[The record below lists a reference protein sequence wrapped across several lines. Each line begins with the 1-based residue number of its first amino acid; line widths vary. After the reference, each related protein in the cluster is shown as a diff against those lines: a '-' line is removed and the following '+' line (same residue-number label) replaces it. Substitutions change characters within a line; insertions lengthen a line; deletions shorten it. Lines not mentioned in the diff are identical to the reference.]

1 MEELSSNNK
10 NISFYSDNSTTL
22 FDQYQSLSFDTVH
35 QSWLGTV
42 NLSKYKT
49 ALDIGAGS
57 GRDALALSE
66 LKLCVTAIEPA
77 QSLMD
82 KGIELTGDKVNWQ
95 SDILPELSSLNKNT
109 YDVILISAVWM
120 HLTVVQQSQSLERLS
135 TLLNDE
141 GILVITLR
149 HGEFNDGRKAFDVNG
164 SRLIEDAKAFNLT
177 VLHTD
182 NDTDQLNRPDVYWET
197 VVFTRKS

>member
-1 MEELSSNNK
+1 MEELSNNK

-22 FDQYQSLSFDTVH
+22 FDQYQSLSFDDVH
-35 QSWLGTV
+35 QSWLGNV
-42 NLSKYKT
+42 NLSNYKT
-49 ALDIGAGS
+49 ALDVGAGS

-66 LKLCVTAIEPA
+66 FKLCVTAVEPA

-82 KGIELTGDKVNWQ
+82 EGIALTSDKVTWQ
-95 SDILPELSSLNKNT
+95 SDILPELSSLNENT

-120 HLTVVQQSQSLERLS
+120 HLTVEQQSQSLERLS

-141 GILVITLR
+141 GILIITLR
-149 HGEFNDGRKAFDVNG
+149 HGEFNDRRKAFDVNG
-164 SRLIEDAKAFNLT
+164 PRLIEDAKAFNLT

>member
-1 MEELSSNNK
+1 MEELSNNK
-10 NISFYSDNSTTL
+10 NISFYSDNSTAL

-57 GRDALALSE
+57 GRDSLALYV
-66 LKLCVTAIEPA
+66 LGLCVTAIEPA
-77 QSLMD
+77 KALVG
-82 KGIELTGDKVNWQ
+82 KGIELTGDKVTWK
-95 SDILPELSSLNKNT
+95 SDTLPELPSLNENT
-109 YDVILISAVWM
+109 FDVILISAVWM
-120 HLTVVQQSQSLERLS
+120 HLTKEQQCQSLSRLS
-135 TLLNDE
+135 TLLNDN

-149 HGEFNDGRKAFDVNG
+149 HGEFNDGRKAFDVNAA
-164 SRLIEDAKAFNLT
+164 RLIEEAKAFNLT

>member
-1 MEELSSNNK
+1 MKELSNNK
-10 NISFYSDNSTTL
+10 NISFYSDNSTAL
-22 FDQYQSLSFDTVH
+22 FDQYQSLSFDAVH
-35 QSWLGTV
+35 QSWLGAID
-42 NLSKYKT
+42 LSNFKT

-57 GRDALALSE
+57 GRDALALHDIG
-66 LKLCVTAIEPA
+66 LCVTAIEPA

-82 KGIELTGDKVNWQ
+82 KGMALTGDKVTWK
-95 SDILPELSSLNKNT
+95 SDTLPELSSLKEKA

-120 HLTVVQQSQSLERLS
+120 HLSKEQQRQSLKRLS

-149 HGEFNDGRKAFDVNG
+149 HGEFNDGRKAFDVNCE
-164 SRLIEDAKAFNLT
+164 RLIEEAKAFNFT
-177 VLHTD
+177 VFHTD

>member
-1 MEELSSNNK
+1 MENHTKNQ
-10 NISFYSDNSTTL
+10 NISFYSDNSTAL

-35 QSWLGTV
+35 QSWLGNV
-42 NLSKYKT
+42 NVSNYKT

-66 LKLCVTAIEPA
+66 LKLCVTAVEPA
-77 QSLMD
+77 KPLMD
-82 KGIELTGDKVNWQ
+82 KGLELTGDKVTWKT
-95 SDILPELSSLNKNT
+95 DILPELSSLNKNT
-109 YDVILISAVWM
+109 FDIILVSAVWM
-120 HLTVVQQSQSLERLS
+120 HLTKEQQRQSLSRLS
-135 TLLNDE
+135 TLLNDK

-164 SRLIEDAKAFNLT
+164 ERLIEEAKAFHLT
-177 VLHTD
+177 VFHTD

>member
-1 MEELSSNNK
+1 MEELSNNK
-10 NISFYSDNSTTL
+10 NISFYSENSTAL
-22 FDQYQSLSFDTVH
+22 FDQYQTLSFATVH

-42 NLSKYKT
+42 NLSNYKT

-57 GRDALALSE
+57 GRDSLALSD
-66 LKLCVTAIEPA
+66 LRLCVTAIEPA

-82 KGIELTGDKVNWQ
+82 KGIALTSDKVTWQ
-95 SDILPELSSLNKNT
+95 SDILPELSSLNENT

-120 HLTVVQQSQSLERLS
+120 HQTVEQQSQSLERLS

-164 SRLIEDAKAFNLT
+164 PRLIEDAKAFNLT

-182 NDTDQLNRPDVYWET
+182 NDTDQLNRPGVYWET

>member
-1 MEELSSNNK
+1 MKELSNNK
-10 NISFYSDNSTTL
+10 NISFYSDNATAL
-22 FDQYQSLSFDTVH
+22 FDQYQSLSFDVVH
-35 QSWLGTV
+35 QSWLSSI

-57 GRDALALSE
+57 GRDALALSQ
-66 LKLCVTAIEPA
+66 LGLCVTAVEPA

-82 KGIELTGDKVNWQ
+82 KGIALTGDKVTWK
-95 SDILPELSSLNKNT
+95 SDYLPELSSLNENT

-120 HLTVVQQSQSLERLS
+120 HLTVEQQRQSLSRLNA
-135 TLLNDE
+135 LLNDN

-149 HGEFNDGRKAFDVNG
+149 HGEFNDGRKAFDVNAA
-164 SRLIEDAKAFNLT
+164 RLVKEAKAFHLA

-182 NDTDQLNRPDVYWET
+182 SDTDQLNRPDVCWET
-197 VVFTRKS
+197 VVFTRKP

>member
-1 MEELSSNNK
+1 MEELSNNK

-22 FDQYQSLSFDTVH
+22 FDQYQSLSFDAVH

-42 NLSKYKT
+42 NLSKYKA

-57 GRDALALSE
+57 GRDALALHE
-66 LKLCVTAIEPA
+66 LGLCVTAIEPA
-77 QSLMD
+77 KTFMD
-82 KGIELTGDKVNWQ
+82 KGVELTGDKVTWK
-95 SDILPELSSLNKNT
+95 SDTLPELSSLNKNT
-109 YDVILISAVWM
+109 FDIILVSAVWM
-120 HLTVVQQSQSLERLS
+120 HLTKEQQRQSLSRLS
-135 TLLNDE
+135 TLLNDN

-164 SRLIEDAKAFNLT
+164 ERLMEEAKAFHLI
-177 VLHTD
+177 VFHTD

>member
-1 MEELSSNNK
+1 MEELSNNK
-10 NISFYSDNSTTL
+10 NISFYSDNSTAL
-22 FDQYQSLSFDTVH
+22 FDQYQSLSFDAVH
-35 QSWLGTV
+35 QSWLTTV
-42 NLSKYKT
+42 NLSSYKA

-57 GRDALALSE
+57 GRDSLALHASG
-66 LKLCVTAIEPA
+66 LRVTAIEPA

-82 KGIELTGDKVNWQ
+82 KGVELTGDKVTWK
-95 SDILPELSSLNKNT
+95 SDTFPELSSLNENT

-120 HLTVVQQSQSLERLS
+120 HLTVKQQSQSLSRLS
-135 TLLNDE
+135 TLLNDN

-164 SRLIEDAKAFNLT
+164 ERLIEEAKAFHLT
-177 VLHTD
+177 VFHTD
-182 NDTDQLNRPDVYWET
+182 NDTDQLNRPEVYWET

>member
-1 MEELSSNNK
+1 MEELSNNK

-22 FDQYQSLSFDTVH
+22 FDQYQSLSFDAVH

-42 NLSKYKT
+42 NLSKCKT

-77 QSLMD
+77 QSLMA
-82 KGIELTGDKVNWQ
+82 KGIELTGDKVTWQ
-95 SDILPELSSLNKNT
+95 SDILPELSSLNENT

-120 HLTVVQQSQSLERLS
+120 HLTVEQQSQSLERLS

-164 SRLIEDAKAFNLT
+164 SRLIEDAKTFNLT

>member
-1 MEELSSNNK
+1 MEELSNNK
-10 NISFYSDNSTTL
+10 NISFYSDNSTAL
-22 FDQYQSLSFDTVH
+22 FDQYQSLSFDAVH

-57 GRDALALSE
+57 GRDALALHE
-66 LKLCVTAIEPA
+66 LGLCVTAIEPA
-77 QSLMD
+77 KAFMD
-82 KGIELTGDKVNWQ
+82 KGVELTGDKVTWK
-95 SDILPELSSLNKNT
+95 SDTLPELSSLNENSF
-109 YDVILISAVWM
+109 DVILISAVWM
-120 HLTVVQQSQSLERLS
+120 HLTKEQQRQSLSRLNA
-135 TLLNDE
+135 LLNDN

-149 HGEFNDGRKAFDVNG
+149 HGEFNDGRKAFEVNG
-164 SRLIEDAKAFNLT
+164 QRLMEESKSFHLT
-177 VLHTD
+177 VFHTD

>member
-1 MEELSSNNK
+1 MEELNN
-10 NISFYSDNSTTL
+10 NISFYSDNATAL
-22 FDQYQSLSFDTVH
+22 FDQYQSLSFDVVH
-35 QSWLGTV
+35 QSWLSSI

-57 GRDALALSE
+57 GRDALALHDFG
-66 LKLCVTAIEPA
+66 LCVTAIEPA
-77 QSLMD
+77 QPLMD
-82 KGIELTGDKVNWQ
+82 KGIALTGDKVSWK
-95 SDILPELSSLNKNT
+95 SDTLPELPSLNENT

-120 HLTVVQQSQSLERLS
+120 HLSKEQQRQSLKRLS
-135 TLLNDE
+135 SLLNDE

-149 HGEFNDGRKAFDVNG
+149 HGEFNDGRKAFDVN
-164 SRLIEDAKAFNLT
+164 STRLIEGAKAFNLT

-182 NDTDQLNRPDVYWET
+182 NDTDQLNRPDVCWET

>member
-1 MEELSSNNK
+1 MEELSNNK
-10 NISFYSDNSTTL
+10 NISFYSDNSTAL
-22 FDQYQSLSFDTVH
+22 FDQYQSLSFDAVH

-42 NLSKYKT
+42 NLSKYKA

-57 GRDALALSE
+57 GRDALALHE
-66 LKLCVTAIEPA
+66 LGLCVTAIEPA
-77 QSLMD
+77 KTFMD
-82 KGIELTGDKVNWQ
+82 KGVELTGDKVIWK
-95 SDILPELSSLNKNT
+95 SDTLPELSSLNKNT
-109 YDVILISAVWM
+109 FDIILVSAVWM
-120 HLTVVQQSQSLERLS
+120 HLTKEQQRQSLSRLS
-135 TLLNDE
+135 ALLNDN

-164 SRLIEDAKAFNLT
+164 ERLIEEAKAFHLT
-177 VLHTD
+177 VFHTD

>member
-1 MEELSSNNK
+1 MEELSNNK
-10 NISFYSDNSTTL
+10 NISFYSDNATTL
-22 FDQYQSLSFDTVH
+22 FDQYQSLSFNAVH

-57 GRDALALSE
+57 GRDALALSQ
-66 LKLCVTAIEPA
+66 LRLCVTAVEPA
-77 QSLMD
+77 QSLKNM
-82 KGIELTGDKVNWQ
+82 GMELTGDKVTWKN
-95 SDILPELSSLNKNT
+95 DTLPELSSIDDNS

-120 HLTVVQQSQSLERLS
+120 HLTKEQQRQSLSRLS
-135 TLLNDE
+135 TLLNDN

-149 HGEFNDGRKAFDVNG
+149 HGEFNDGRKAFDVNAA
-164 SRLIEDAKAFNLT
+164 RLIEEAKVFNLT

-182 NDTDQLNRPDVYWET
+182 NDTDQLNRTDVCWET

>member
-1 MEELSSNNK
+1 MEELSKNK
-10 NISFYSDNSTTL
+10 NISFYSDNSTAL

-35 QSWLGTV
+35 QSWLSTV

-82 KGIELTGDKVNWQ
+82 KGIELTGDKVTWQ

-164 SRLIEDAKAFNLT
+164 SRLIEEAKAFHLA